1 MQNFEGYQQLMSQA
15 RKIVITTHHN
25 PDADA
30 LGSSLALDR
39 YLKKKGHLTQVI
51 VPSEYPN
58 FLYWMNG
65 NGEVLVYS
73 EASKPMC
80 QKHIQE
86 AEVIFCLDFSALS
99 RLQGLSE
106 MVRNSPAKIVL
117 IDHHKCPEIIADFQ
131 FWDDKASATAELI
144 YQLIALAG
152 DIKLMDQK
160 MGELIYAGIV
170 TDTSS
175 FKHASTSKNSLLI
188 TANLMD
194 LGIDFNKVQRLIYDS
209 NSADRMFFLGY
220 ALKEKL
226 KVLPQYRTAYFIIT
240 QAELDYYHAEL
251 GDTEGLVNYAL
262 AIKEVALAAVII
274 ERNDCVKISFR
285 SVGDFAVNELAQKH
299 FGGGGHQNA
308 AGCNCTTTVE
318 KIEQDFL
325 SLLPQYKEKLL
336 AQNLW

>member
-1 MQNFEGYQQLMSQA
+1 MQNFEGYQQLMSKP
-15 RKIVITTHHN
+15 RKVVITTHHN

-39 YLKKKGHLTQVI
+39 YLRKKGHLTQVI

-73 EASKPMC
+73 ETNKSLC

-86 AEVIFCLDFSALS
+86 AEVIFCLDFSALA
-99 RLQGLSE
+99 RLQGLAE
-106 MVRNSPAKIVL
+106 MVQNASAKTVL
-117 IDHHKCPEIIADFQ
+117 IDHHKHPEINADYR
-131 FWDDKASATAELI
+131 FWDDKASATAELV
-144 YQLIALAG
+144 YDLIEMEG
-152 DIKLMDQK
+152 GKDLMDKK

-175 FKHASTSKNSLLI
+175 FKHSSTSKKSLLI
-188 TANLMD
+188 TADLMD

-209 NSADRMFFLGY
+209 NTADRMFFLGY
-220 ALKEKL
+220 VLKEKL
-226 KVLPQYRTAYFIIT
+226 KVLSEYRTAYFIVT
-240 QAELDYYHAEL
+240 QAELDQYHAEL

-262 AIKEVALAAVII
+262 SIKDIALAAVII

-285 SVGDFAVNELAQKH
+285 SIGDFAVNELAQKH